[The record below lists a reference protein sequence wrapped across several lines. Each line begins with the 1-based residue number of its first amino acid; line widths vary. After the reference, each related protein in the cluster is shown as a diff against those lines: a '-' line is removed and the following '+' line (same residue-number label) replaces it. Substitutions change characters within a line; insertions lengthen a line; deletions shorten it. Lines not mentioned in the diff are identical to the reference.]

1 MKYWWRWVIAGGV
14 MLYVFAVQAATFT
27 LTLTAAQVAA
37 VQYAYSVAP
46 DRAGYGTAQDWFAAQ
61 LNSLI
66 QNYQAAANVSAVNA
80 FCAAWT
86 SKTQTQQQ
94 TACSNLGLP
103 TTCTPCP

>member
-14 MLYVFAVQAATFT
+14 MLYVFAVQAATMT

-61 LNSLI
+61 LNALI
-66 QNYQAAANVSAVNA
+66 ANYQAAQNTSTVNT
-80 FCAAWT
+80 FCAAW
-86 SKTQTQQQ
+86 SGKTPTQQN
-94 TACSNLGLP
+94 TICSGLGLSAG
-103 TTCTPCP
+103 CTPCP